1 MLGLGWLAIVA
12 ASAGIAETPTRWC
25 SEAPPQPHGQLALH
39 VGSYAAA
46 GAIVLSFVPAF
57 VSERRR
63 GLLAL
68 SWLALL
74 VASVSVVILARYF
87 AGGGNFCG

>member
-1 MLGLGWLAIVA
+1 M
-12 ASAGIAETPTRWC
+12 ASETPTRWC
-25 SEAPPQPHGQLALH
+25 SEAPPQPPGQLAFAA
-39 VGSYAAA
+39 GFYAAA
-46 GAIVLSFVPAF
+46 GAIGLSFVPAF

-68 SWLALL
+68 SWLALM

-87 AGGGNFCG
+87 AGGGNFGD